1 MGFLGILGTPLGY
14 VMKWIYD
21 MIPNYGWAIIIF
33 TIVVRLA
40 SFPLQLYQQKTTAR
54 MSVYQPMMMEIQK
67 KYANNRVKQNEEMAK
82 LQQEYGFNPTA
93 GCLPMML
100 NFFVIFGVIEV
111 VYRPI
116 QHVLMISTDAI
127 EKALAILGMSSAN
140 YTAQSNLMLTIK
152 GMTEADALVK
162 FGDAFTVE
170 QIAQIQ
176 NFQMDFFGID
186 LCAMPTLSLANWNL
200 LIFPILSVVT
210 MCMVNVITMKM
221 SGQQL
226 NASMKMMPWLMSLMF
241 VWFCFKVPVAFSLYY
256 TISNILMFFTSLLAK
271 KVFDPEK
278 EKQKYAEQ
286 LKAKRLEKKKKT
298 QVLVTDEKG
307 NQVVKEL
314 NQAELNKLRLEK
326 ARALDAEKYKD
337 ERTTP
342 LVKEEEP
349 HA

>member
-1 MGFLGILGTPLGY
+1 M
-14 VMKWIYD
+14 
-21 MIPNYGWAIIIF
+21 
-33 TIVVRLA
+33 
-40 SFPLQLYQQKTTAR
+40 
-54 MSVYQPMMMEIQK
+54 
-67 KYANNRVKQNEEMAK
+67 
-82 LQQEYGFNPTA
+82 
-93 GCLPMML
+93 
-100 NFFVIFGVIEV
+100 IFGVIEV

-116 QHVLMISTDAI
+116 QHVLMISMDAI

-152 GMTEADALVK
+152 GMTEADALAK
-162 FGDAFTVE
+162 FGDAFTVD